1 MRHSIVQTSLDPP
14 APEQLERA
22 FHVLPDLIG
31 GDADSL
37 ARDAYGILVSGLSL
51 EHATALQAALESEG
65 VRTEVV
71 EQRRLPALPAPHR
84 LNRADCVAR
93 ALVVYD
99 QLGRQE
105 DVAWP
110 QVTLVAAGR
119 VRLTEFRRVE
129 RERIVIRRG
138 PRGGAMIA
146 IPLVDVSHKEER
158 NVRLLLE
165 IFTDQNPY
173 RYHVEARDFRYNYL
187 GSRMQVDRARNYVT
201 VVRDVLRHAEGAVLN
216 RGAALLKRDPD
227 KVLQYPT
234 RHAFEEEIVW
244 LSWRRA
250 RTRTGGGS

>member
-1 MRHSIVQTSLDPP
+1 MHHSIVQTSLDPP

-22 FHVLPDLIG
+22 FHVLPDLVG

-51 EHATALQAALESEG
+51 EHATALQAALGSEG
-65 VRTEVV
+65 VRVEVV
-71 EQRRLPALPAPHR
+71 EERRLPALPPPRR

-93 ALVVYD
+93 ALVVHD

-119 VRLTEFRRVE
+119 VRLTQFRRVE
-129 RERIVIRRG
+129 RDRIVIRRG
-138 PRGGAMIA
+138 PRGGAVP
-146 IPLVDVSHKEER
+146 IPVVDVSHKEER

-165 IFTDQNPY
+165 IFTDRSPY
-173 RYHVEARDFRYNYL
+173 RYRVEAGDFRYNYL
-187 GSRMQVDRARNYVT
+187 GSRMQIERARNYVT
-201 VVRDVLRHAEGAVLN
+201 VVRDVLQHAEGAVLN
-216 RGAALLKRDPD
+216 RGAALLKRDPNS
-227 KVLQYPT
+227 VLQYPT

-250 RTRTGGGS
+250 RSGTGGGG